1 MTLRRRVSLGGLWKG
16 ATADAHHGTIN
27 ASIDLHV
34 FVYTK
39 ITSGDFTMNAL
50 TPNSRFGLVLRYAVA
65 TILFG
70 GTSMAFA
77 ASDAVTLSGN
87 DEVPAVT
94 TSASGT
100 GTVKVAADKMVSGS
114 VTIKGM
120 TATAAHIHE
129 GAMGKNGPV
138 VIALTKSGDDKWV
151 VPDGAK
157 FSDAQYESY
166 KAGKL
171 YVNVHSAAHKDGEI
185 RGQLKP

>member
-1 MTLRRRVSLGGLWKG
+1 M
-16 ATADAHHGTIN
+16 N
-27 ASIDLHV
+27 ASIHH
-34 FVYTK
+34 
-39 ITSGDFTMNAL
+39 A
-50 TPNSRFGLVLRYAVA
+50 RFSLVLRSAVA
-65 TILFG
+65 TVLFG
-70 GTSMAFA
+70 GMSMAFA

-87 DEVPAVT
+87 DEVPPVT
-94 TSASGT
+94 TSAT
-100 GTVKVAADKMVSGS
+100 GNGSVKVAADKTVSGS

-129 GAMGKNGPV
+129 GEMGKNGPV

>member
-1 MTLRRRVSLGGLWKG
+1 M
-16 ATADAHHGTIN
+16 N
-27 ASIDLHV
+27 ASIHH
-34 FVYTK
+34 T
-39 ITSGDFTMNAL
+39 
-50 TPNSRFGLVLRYAVA
+50 RFSLVLRSAVA

-70 GTSMAFA
+70 GMSIAFA

-87 DEVPAVT
+87 DEAPPVT
-94 TSASGT
+94 TSASGK
-100 GTVKVAADKMVSGS
+100 GSVKVAADKTVSGS
-114 VTIKGM
+114 VTTKGL

-129 GAMGKNGPV
+129 GEVGKNGPV

>member
-1 MTLRRRVSLGGLWKG
+1 M
-16 ATADAHHGTIN
+16 N
-27 ASIDLHV
+27 ASIHH
-34 FVYTK
+34 T
-39 ITSGDFTMNAL
+39 
-50 TPNSRFGLVLRYAVA
+50 RFSLVLRSAVA
-65 TILFG
+65 TVLFG
-70 GTSMAFA
+70 GMSMAFA

-87 DEVPAVT
+87 DEAPPVT

-100 GTVKVAADKMVSGS
+100 GSVKVAADKTVSGS

-129 GAMGKNGPV
+129 GEMGKNGPV
-138 VIALTKSGDDKWV
+138 VIALTKSGEDKWV

>member
-1 MTLRRRVSLGGLWKG
+1 
-16 ATADAHHGTIN
+16 
-27 ASIDLHV
+27 
-34 FVYTK
+34 
-39 ITSGDFTMNAL
+39 MNAL
-50 TPNSRFGLVLRYAVA
+50 ANTTRAGPILRSTVA
-65 TILFG
+65 TIIFG
-70 GTSMAFA
+70 AMSIAFA

-87 DEVPAVT
+87 DEVPPVT
-94 TSASGT
+94 SSASGT
-100 GTVKVAADKMVSGS
+100 GSVKVADDKTVSGS
-114 VTIKGM
+114 VTTKGV

-129 GAMGKNGPV
+129 GEMGKNGPV
-138 VIALTKSGDDKWV
+138 VIALTKSGEDKWV

>member
-1 MTLRRRVSLGGLWKG
+1 
-16 ATADAHHGTIN
+16 
-27 ASIDLHV
+27 
-34 FVYTK
+34 
-39 ITSGDFTMNAL
+39 MNAL
-50 TPNSRFGLVLRYAVA
+50 VHNTRFGLILRSTVA

-70 GTSMAFA
+70 GMSTAFA
-77 ASDAVTLSGN
+77 ASDALTLSGK
-87 DEVPAVT
+87 DEVPPVT
-94 TSASGT
+94 TSASAT
-100 GTVKVAADKMVSGS
+100 GTVKVADDKTVSGS
-114 VTIKGM
+114 VTTKGIM
-120 TATAAHIHE
+120 ATAAHIHE
-129 GAMGKNGPV
+129 GEMGKNGPV

>member
-1 MTLRRRVSLGGLWKG
+1 M
-16 ATADAHHGTIN
+16 N
-27 ASIDLHV
+27 ASIHH
-34 FVYTK
+34 T
-39 ITSGDFTMNAL
+39 
-50 TPNSRFGLVLRYAVA
+50 RFSLVLRSAVA
-65 TILFG
+65 TVLFG
-70 GTSMAFA
+70 GMSMAFA
-77 ASDAVTLSGN
+77 ASDAVTLSGK
-87 DEVPAVT
+87 DETPPVT
-94 TSASGT
+94 TSASGN
-100 GTVKVAADKMVSGS
+100 GSVKVAADKTVSGS
-114 VTIKGM
+114 VTTKGL

-129 GAMGKNGPV
+129 GEMGKNGPV

>member
-1 MTLRRRVSLGGLWKG
+1 M
-16 ATADAHHGTIN
+16 N
-27 ASIDLHV
+27 ASIRH
-34 FVYTK
+34 T
-39 ITSGDFTMNAL
+39 
-50 TPNSRFGLVLRYAVA
+50 RFSLILRSTVA
-65 TILFG
+65 TLLFG
-70 GTSMAFA
+70 GMSMAFA

-94 TSASGT
+94 TSASGN
-100 GTVKVAADKMVSGS
+100 GSVKVADDKTVSGS
-114 VTIKGM
+114 VTTKGI

-129 GAMGKNGPV
+129 GEMGKNGAV

-157 FSDAQYESY
+157 LSDAQYESY

>member
-1 MTLRRRVSLGGLWKG
+1 M
-16 ATADAHHGTIN
+16 N
-27 ASIDLHV
+27 ASIHH
-34 FVYTK
+34 T
-39 ITSGDFTMNAL
+39 
-50 TPNSRFGLVLRYAVA
+50 RFSLVLRSAVA
-65 TILFG
+65 TVLFG
-70 GTSMAFA
+70 GMSMAFA

-87 DEVPAVT
+87 DEAPPVT
-94 TSASGT
+94 TSASGN
-100 GTVKVAADKMVSGS
+100 GSVKVAADKTVSGS

>member
-1 MTLRRRVSLGGLWKG
+1 M
-16 ATADAHHGTIN
+16 N
-27 ASIDLHV
+27 ASIHHTRFSL
-34 FVYTK
+34 
-39 ITSGDFTMNAL
+39 AL
-50 TPNSRFGLVLRYAVA
+50 RSAVA
-65 TILFG
+65 TVLFG
-70 GTSMAFA
+70 GMSMAFA

-87 DEVPAVT
+87 DEAPPVT
-94 TSASGT
+94 TSASGN
-100 GTVKVAADKMVSGS
+100 GSVKVAADKTVSGS

-129 GAMGKNGPV
+129 GEMGKNGPV
-138 VIALTKSGDDKWV
+138 VIALTKSGEDKWV

>member
-1 MTLRRRVSLGGLWKG
+1 M
-16 ATADAHHGTIN
+16 N
-27 ASIDLHV
+27 ASIHH
-34 FVYTK
+34 
-39 ITSGDFTMNAL
+39 
-50 TPNSRFGLVLRYAVA
+50 PRFSLVLRSAVA
-65 TILFG
+65 TVLFG
-70 GTSMAFA
+70 GMSMAFA

-87 DEVPAVT
+87 DEAPPVT
-94 TSASGT
+94 TSASGN
-100 GTVKVAADKMVSGS
+100 GSVKVAADKTVSGS

-129 GAMGKNGPV
+129 GEMGKNGPV

>member
-1 MTLRRRVSLGGLWKG
+1 M
-16 ATADAHHGTIN
+16 N
-27 ASIDLHV
+27 ASIHH
-34 FVYTK
+34 T
-39 ITSGDFTMNAL
+39 
-50 TPNSRFGLVLRYAVA
+50 RFSLVLRSAVA
-65 TILFG
+65 TVLFG
-70 GTSMAFA
+70 GMSMAFA

-87 DEVPAVT
+87 DEVPPVT
-94 TSASGT
+94 TSAT
-100 GTVKVAADKMVSGS
+100 GNGSVKVAADKTVSGS

-129 GAMGKNGPV
+129 GEMGKNGPV

-166 KAGKL
+166 KAGKF

>member
-1 MTLRRRVSLGGLWKG
+1 
-16 ATADAHHGTIN
+16 
-27 ASIDLHV
+27 
-34 FVYTK
+34 
-39 ITSGDFTMNAL
+39 MNAL
-50 TPNSRFGLVLRYAVA
+50 THNTRFGLVLRSGVA
-65 TILFG
+65 TILLG
-70 GTSMAFA
+70 SVSMAFA

-100 GTVKVAADKMVSGS
+100 GSVKVADDKMVSGS
-114 VTIKGM
+114 VTTKGI

-129 GAMGKNGPV
+129 GEMGKNGPV
-138 VIALTKSGDDKWV
+138 VIALTKSGEDKWV
-151 VPDGAK
+151 VPAGAK

>member
-1 MTLRRRVSLGGLWKG
+1 M
-16 ATADAHHGTIN
+16 N
-27 ASIDLHV
+27 ASIHH
-34 FVYTK
+34 T
-39 ITSGDFTMNAL
+39 
-50 TPNSRFGLVLRYAVA
+50 RFSLVLRSAVA
-65 TILFG
+65 TVLFG
-70 GTSMAFA
+70 GMSMAFA

-87 DEVPAVT
+87 DEAPPVT
-94 TSASGT
+94 TSASGN
-100 GTVKVAADKMVSGS
+100 GSVKVAADKTVSGG

>member
-1 MTLRRRVSLGGLWKG
+1 M
-16 ATADAHHGTIN
+16 N
-27 ASIDLHV
+27 ASSHNTRV
-34 FVYTK
+34 
-39 ITSGDFTMNAL
+39 
-50 TPNSRFGLVLRYAVA
+50 GLILRSTVA
-65 TILFG
+65 TIVFG
-70 GTSMAFA
+70 GMSMAFA

-94 TSASGT
+94 TSASGS
-100 GTVKVAADKMVSGS
+100 GAVKVADDKTVSGS
-114 VTIKGM
+114 VTTKGI

-129 GAMGKNGPV
+129 GEMGKNGPV